1 MACKLSVPSRAIYRS
16 SHSQFEGSRKDTV
29 LSKGQHIRLIECVLA
44 LDNHSTAG
52 ILHKTF

>member
-29 LSKGQHIRLIECVLA
+29 LSKGQHIRSIECVLA
-44 LDNHSTAG
+44 HSTAG